1 MTPIQTISVNPEHA
15 LAFPSTLLRTV
26 SLSNGGP
33 GSRRVDF
40 RQASLSLRQHLDRLR
55 EDLSA
60 LHSSSIDLFCG
71 LKQKLLNSWK
81 NRERVIREYKLSLQA
96 MPKEL
101 RRRSLVSRLSRDLE
115 DFEADMKRY
124 LFEIR
129 ESSFQD
135 FRRSFHRRIDEMADR
150 VAGLEGHPLVQKF
163 LRGETVLASRKNI
176 QWWRKLTHAFNGIF
190 FIYLF
195 VYSGL
200 PKTITWSFAGGF
212 IAWAFSLEMAR
223 HISPGVNQWVCRW
236 FKPIMREREKTNINS
251 AIFYLFS
258 MTFVYLV
265 FPVEVSML
273 TMLFIAIGDPVA
285 GIVGVTWGKTKIT
298 SHVSVEG
305 SLACF
310 AVCAFLAALCAG
322 FLFTKTLSFLPL
334 VFFSLLSGVVGAL
347 AEASFKKLD
356 DNLVMPLL
364 SAPALWGLM
373 RLFSLL

>member
-1 MTPIQTISVNPEHA
+1 MTPTQTISVNPEHA
-15 LAFPSTLLRTV
+15 LAF
-26 SLSNGGP
+26 GP

-40 RQASLSLRQHLDRLR
+40 RQASLSLREHLDRLR
-55 EDLSA
+55 EDISA
-60 LHSSSIDLFCG
+60 LHLGSIDLFHS
-71 LKQKLLNSWK
+71 LKQKLLSSWK
-81 NRERVIREYKLSLQA
+81 NRERVIREYKLSLKA
-96 MPKEL
+96 LPREL
-101 RRRSLVSRLSRDLE
+101 GRRSLVLRLSADLE
-115 DFEADMKRY
+115 DFEADMRLY

-135 FRRSFHRRIDEMADR
+135 FRRSFHRRIDEMAER
-150 VAGLEGHPLVQKF
+150 VAGLERHPLVQKF

-223 HISPGVNQWVCRW
+223 HLNPKVNQWVCRW
-236 FKPIMREREKTNINS
+236 FKPIMREREKTSINS

-258 MTFVYLV
+258 MTFVYLTC
-265 FPVEVSML
+265 PIEVSQL

-285 GIVGVTWGKTKIT
+285 GIVGVTWGRTKIT

-310 AVCAFLAALCAG
+310 AACAGLAALCAG
-322 FLFTKTLSFLPL
+322 FLFSKTLPLPSL
-334 VFFSLLSGVVGAL
+334 VFFSGVSGMVGAG
-347 AEASFKKLD
+347 AEASFKRLD

-373 RLFSLL
+373 KLFSVL